1 MNITGNE
8 FVSSQEEN
16 KSFITVKHF
25 QDEIKFLCGEFG
37 NKNEIIKILLENINC
52 LKNNFLKI

>member
-1 MNITGNE
+1 MGNE

-25 QDEIKFLCGEFG
+25 QDEIKFLCGDFG
-37 NKNEIIKILLENINC
+37 NKNEIIKILLDNINC